1 MRTFYS
7 RYKQRHPFIIK
18 AISFAAG
25 RKERE
30 LPESYG
36 TLAWAISQGH
46 GRAQT
51 MQQRIAS

>member
-7 RYKQRHPFIIK
+7 RYKQRHPFTIK

-25 RKERE
+25 KKERE
-30 LPESYG
+30 FPESYG

-46 GRAQT
+46 GRAQA
-51 MQQRIAS
+51 MQQRVES